1 MKSAINPWKIPSS
14 GPMLRISYGKL
25 IHLRK
30 LLDDN
35 NIVKDDSNIVKDN
48 NIMVKDNNN
57 EVKDMKNMGI
67 KTSKMLILKILRKCI
82 CQYRSL
88 SGDLEFEL

>member
-1 MKSAINPWKIPSS
+1 MKFVINLWKIFFS
-14 GPMLRISYGKL
+14 GFMLRIFYGKF
-25 IHLRK
+25 IYFCK

-57 EVKDMKNMGI
+57 EVKDKKNMGI
-67 KTSKMLILKILRKCI
+67 KISKMF
-82 CQYRSL
+82 Y
-88 SGDLEFEL
+88 FENF

>member
-25 IHLRK
+25 MNLCK
-30 LLDDN
+30 LLD

-48 NIMVKDNNN
+48 NM
-57 EVKDMKNMGI
+57 
-67 KTSKMLILKILRKCI
+67 
-82 CQYRSL
+82 
-88 SGDLEFEL
+88 

>member
-48 NIMVKDNNN
+48 NIMVKD
-57 EVKDMKNMGI
+57 KKNMVI
-67 KTSKMLILKILRKCI
+67 KISKMF
-82 CQYRSL
+82 Y
-88 SGDLEFEL
+88 FENS

>member
-57 EVKDMKNMGI
+57 EVKDKKNMGI
-67 KTSKMLILKILRKCI
+67 KTSKMFYFENSYKM
-82 CQYRSL
+82 YL
-88 SGDLEFEL
+88 SIPFIQRRFRI

>member
-14 GPMLRISYGKL
+14 GPMLRISYGNL
-25 IHLRK
+25 MNLCK
-30 LLDDN
+30 LLD

>member
-25 IHLRK
+25 MNLCK
-30 LLDDN
+30 LLD
-35 NIVKDDSNIVKDN
+35 NIIKDDSNIVKDN

-57 EVKDMKNMGI
+57 EVKDKNYIGI
-67 KTSKMLILKILRKCI
+67 KTSKNLRKCI
-82 CQYRSL
+82 CQYRSV